1 MPRRSR
7 GGSANKALQRTP
19 LRGSLNLV
27 VSRRR
32 QMSNEAYLIATDVP
46 GPCIGNIGQDKKSVL
61 LANAPLAVPVYWIS
75 LFDSS
80 HLVRLEVPGEEGPV
94 EIPSLAAEMGD
105 AKRLLGEHHEILAT
119 TFPEFEP
126 TWDRFASVVR
136 RLKKPHIKIEL
147 SEIWDIDQ
155 IEPDDFA
162 RFAKGELE
170 RLSKTLGVDQIE
182 LPDLPD
188 WQAGGS
194 HRGLSRHFA
203 GSRRDPRKIS
213 PTCWRLQASRAM
225 TEPSGH
231 FRELPR
237 RSRALTT

>member
-1 MPRRSR
+1 
-7 GGSANKALQRTP
+7 
-19 LRGSLNLV
+19 
-27 VSRRR
+27 
-32 QMSNEAYLIATDVP
+32 MSNEAYLIATDVP

-188 WQAGGS
+188 WQAGGFTS
-194 HRGLSRHFA
+194 RLESALRWFETRSEEDFSNLLEVASITGYDRAKRTFPRTSEEVPRAYYMRGY
-203 GSRRDPRKIS
+203 
-213 PTCWRLQASRAM
+213 ASRETWWDNA
-225 TEPSGH
+225 SDI
-231 FRELPR
+231 
-237 RSRALTT
+237 